1 MRAAMLR
8 CAARNWLL
16 AAVALYAL
24 WASQTT
30 LLRPRATSVVWRPNI
45 RQRRRRHP
53 AATTLLSPSDV
64 LARVPAGGVAFATL
78 ANTAYASLAINW
90 ALLLQPVLAAR
101 GESAHMF
108 LGSLDDNTTAQLLA
122 RGLPTLRCGLG
133 GMNATAPTT
142 SNASAPEWNFRLKF
156 SAFRAFGVTKAELIG
171 WLLSAGR
178 HVVISDV
185 DCAWLAPPHGLLS
198 SLPEADVMTGTDC
211 LDVHEDDDRSERG
224 SVVVRCGHHPGAT
237 WSAWFNTGVMVW
249 RASAGAIELAGLW
262 RARMAAVAGDG
273 SWGNQVDDQLTFNQL
288 LWGERRRDK
297 SSGGAT
303 GREPIYPVRAARA
316 DGRVIFAGPRGDHR
330 VAALPARV
338 VCSGHVFAVQQAHAR
353 RDCVV
358 MHLTFVEAGVAAKHW
373 RLREAGLYPL
383 APERVGRPR
392 RFLSFTPPRPPDFT
406 PPATHPSLLVTAR
419 DGKTSTTR
427 PIPNMTADKDG
438 WSVAT
443 AIAYSPRLAAHLELV
458 DRQIEALRNAMAVAR
473 ALGRSLLLPRL
484 LCLCERAQSPFA
496 ILPSCVKTGAST
508 PLPFVCPLE
517 HLFDVEDLAPMW
529 EEEPSYL
536 ELRPWTLL
544 DDAFHPHAAAE
555 LRGSHGHGG
564 RATLRWAARRDRRE
578 GWDAALQ
585 RLVADGDAAAGSNRS
600 TGGGHTEE
608 PLSVSVPRGLS
619 DVQLREAL
627 VAAGGGGGGGGGGA
641 SEARLLHLES
651 AEAGVFGGFEDA
663 ETASEFERRIGRHLI
678 YGHKRFSGSWCCT
691 SQRYQRGTI
700 LYKRPAPLPQGAA
713 ARDSDGGGRTA
724 DAPRQCY
731 WEDCLSSKR

>member
-1 MRAAMLR
+1 MLR
-8 CAARNWLL
+8 CTIRNWLV

-24 WASQTT
+24 WASQTA
-30 LLRPRATSVVWRPNI
+30 LRPRSTSVVWRPNI

-53 AATTLLSPSDV
+53 AATLLSPSDV
-64 LARVPAGGVAFATL
+64 LARIPPGEVAFATI

-108 LGSLDDNTTAQLLA
+108 LGSLDDNTTAQLLM

-133 GMNATAPTT
+133 GMNATAPSTA
-142 SNASAPEWNFRLKF
+142 NASAPEWNFRLKF
-156 SAFRAFGVTKAELIG
+156 SAFRAYGVTKAELIG

-224 SVVVRCGHHPGAT
+224 SVVVRCGHHPGST

-249 RASAGAIELAGLW
+249 RASAGAIELAELW

-288 LWGERRRDK
+288 LWGERRRD
-297 SSGGAT
+297 STGAE
-303 GREPIYPVRAARA
+303 RERIYPVRAARA
-316 DGRVIFAGPRGDHR
+316 DGRVILAGPRGDHR

-338 VCSGHVFAVQQAHAR
+338 VCSGHRFAVQQAHQR

-383 APERVGRPR
+383 SPEPVEAPRK
-392 RFLSFTPPRPPDFT
+392 FLSFTPPRPPDFT
-406 PPATHPSLLVTAR
+406 PPATHPSLLVTGR
-419 DGKTSTTR
+419 DGKTSAM
-427 PIPNMTADKDG
+427 PIPNMTADKQG
-438 WSVAT
+438 WNVST
-443 AIAYSPRLAAHLELV
+443 AIEYSPRLAAHLELV
-458 DRQIEALRNAMAVAR
+458 DRQIEALRNAMAIAR
-473 ALGRSLLLPRL
+473 ALGRALLLPRL

-496 ILPSCVKTGAST
+496 ILPSCVKVGAST
-508 PLPFVCPLE
+508 PIPFVCPLE
-517 HLFDVEDLAPMW
+517 HLFDIEDLAPMW
-529 EEEPSYL
+529 EQGYL

-544 DDAFHPHAAAE
+544 DDTFHPHAAAA
-555 LRGSHGHGG
+555 LRGHGG
-564 RATLRWAARRDRRE
+564 HATLRWGARRDRRE
-578 GWDAALQ
+578 EWGATLQ
-585 RLVADGDAAAGSNRS
+585 RLVAYAEVGSNRS
-600 TGGGHTEE
+600 SGGRAAE
-608 PLSVSVPRGLS
+608 PLLVPRGLS

-627 VAAGGGGGGGGGGA
+627 AVGGGA

-663 ETASEFERRIGRHLI
+663 ETAKEFERRIGLHLI
-678 YGHKRFSGSWCCT
+678 YGYKRFSGSWCCT

-724 DAPRQCY
+724 DAPRPCY
-731 WEDCLSSKR
+731 WEDCLNYVKR